1 MEFDAKLPLF
11 WRHFTLSSAVP
22 LASLLCSVIGAMRY
36 NTDDLLGP
44 KTKNNAGEQI
54 KRKKKTLDFGTSLM
68 HHQIIYFP
76 LPSWAK
82 MDEGKAHSSHNE
94 LIPEL
99 NKRKGVS
106 GNRVLWHV
114 GMPLHHRAAQGA
126 AKDPHVPRFIPL
138 MGVCVIVLYSVRDG
152 VAVETTHD
160 EKPILKDFYSKVAAR
175 AKHGSNGWPA
185 VCFRAVG
192 LNAS

>member
-1 MEFDAKLPLF
+1 MEFDTKLPLF

-94 LIPEL
+94 LRPEL

-106 GNRVLWHV
+106 GNRVL
-114 GMPLHHRAAQGA
+114 
-126 AKDPHVPRFIPL
+126 
-138 MGVCVIVLYSVRDG
+138 
-152 VAVETTHD
+152 
-160 EKPILKDFYSKVAAR
+160 
-175 AKHGSNGWPA
+175 
-185 VCFRAVG
+185 
-192 LNAS
+192 